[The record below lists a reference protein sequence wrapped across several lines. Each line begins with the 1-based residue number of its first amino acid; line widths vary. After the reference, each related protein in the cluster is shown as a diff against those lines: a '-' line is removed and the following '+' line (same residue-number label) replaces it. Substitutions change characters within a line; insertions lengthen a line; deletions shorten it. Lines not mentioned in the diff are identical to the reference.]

1 MDGALPRAIR
11 LARAHEL
18 EALGRAQRAAFARTF
33 LGQAVEVCV
42 EKDGLHGW
50 TAEYLPCKL
59 KGPAERRSLVS
70 VVVNRV
76 EGDTLFSSAR

>member
-1 MDGALPRAIR
+1 M
-11 LARAHEL
+11 
-18 EALGRAQRAAFARTF
+18 
-33 LGQAVEVCV
+33 

-70 VVVNRV
+70 VVVDRV